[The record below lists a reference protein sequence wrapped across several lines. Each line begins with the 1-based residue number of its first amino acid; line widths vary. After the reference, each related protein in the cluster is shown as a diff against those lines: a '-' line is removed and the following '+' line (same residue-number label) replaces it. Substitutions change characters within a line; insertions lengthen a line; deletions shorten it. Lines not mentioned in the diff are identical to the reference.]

1 MFQKLEVL
9 SRSRHSHL
17 RLSPQRGFA
26 YAASQ
31 WLVPL
36 VHHEVPMIA
45 REIPVVFSGGEGAMP
60 MALLG
65 AGPGSNL
72 HVTDRGQWVGRYI
85 PAHIRRYPFILG
97 ELSGV
102 PQAEQAVASA
112 EDDKPGVKHV
122 VQFAADAPH
131 LAGTEGIQLV
141 TEAGAT
147 PALQKIMDVL
157 RVLQQDFERTRA
169 MVRQLDELSLLSV
182 QRITV
187 APQKSAPVEIK
198 GLRLVDAKA
207 YAALDGAALTAL
219 RDTGALALVHAH
231 FLSLTNLRD
240 GLFGVERSTAT
251 GSPEKAKPVLKAGM
265 LPADTDLNFD
275 DIDWSKFSRGT

>member
-17 RLSPQRGFA
+17 RLSAQRGFA

-72 HVTDRGQWVGRYI
+72 HVTDKGQWVGRYI

-97 ELSGV
+97 ELPAA
-102 PQAEQAVASA
+102 PQASQALAA
-112 EDDKPGVKHV
+112 GGVEVKGVQHV

-131 LAGTEGIQLV
+131 LAAAEGVQLV

-157 RVLQQDFERTRA
+157 RVLQQDFGRTRA
-169 MVRQLDELSLLSV
+169 MVRQLDELSVLAV

-207 YAALDGAALTAL
+207 FAALGGAALKSL

-240 GLFGVERSTAT
+240 GLIGMERSSGGASE
-251 GSPEKAKPVLKAGM
+251 GAKPVVKAGM

>member
-26 YAASQ
+26 YAASH

-45 REIPVVFSGGEGAMP
+45 REVPVVFGGGEGAMP
-60 MALLG
+60 MALMG
-65 AGPGSNL
+65 AGPGQNL
-72 HVTDRGQWVGRYI
+72 HITDKGQWVGRYI

-97 ELSGV
+97 ELQAT
-102 PQAEQAVASA
+102 PQSEQAIAA
-112 EDDKPGVKHV
+112 GEPANGVRHV
-122 VQFAADAPH
+122 VQFDADAPH
-131 LAGTEGIQLV
+131 LAGSDGVQLV

-147 PALQKIMDVL
+147 PALEKIMDVL

-169 MVRQLDELSLLSV
+169 LVKQLDALSLLSV
-182 QRITV
+182 QRIQVQPKGT
-187 APQKSAPVEIK
+187 AQPVEIK
-198 GLRLVDAKA
+198 GLRLVDSKA
-207 YAALDGAALTAL
+207 FAALEGNALKAL

-231 FLSLTNLRD
+231 FFSLTNLRD
-240 GLFGVERSTAT
+240 GLIGMGPPTVAK
-251 GSPEKAKPVLKAGM
+251 PDAAKPVLKAGM